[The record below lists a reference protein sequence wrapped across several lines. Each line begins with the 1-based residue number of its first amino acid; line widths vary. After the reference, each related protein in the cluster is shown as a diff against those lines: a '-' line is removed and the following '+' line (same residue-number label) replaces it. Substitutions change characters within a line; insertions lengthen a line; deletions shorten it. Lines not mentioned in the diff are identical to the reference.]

1 MQQKAKE
8 NKEKRI
14 PKNTPKLKV
23 ELSEE
28 QKEVVK
34 LFYEYDVIF
43 VHGDFGSGKTL
54 SAVHTA
60 LTHYNKRQCNEI
72 WLTRP
77 MLKNQLAALPGTLE
91 EKLAPYTFP
100 LQQNLE
106 VCQGKETTE
115 KMLKEGKIRI
125 MPIEVAK
132 GCSFMDSVVIVDE
145 YQDMDYQDFR
155 TILTRLNSGSKM
167 IFCGS
172 KQQIDRQI
180 NDKSCIF
187 KTMKLEESGLVGY
200 ITLKSNHRNPI
211 LTDIIEFLEK
221 E

>member
-1 MQQKAKE
+1 
-8 NKEKRI
+8 
-14 PKNTPKLKV
+14 
-23 ELSEE
+23 
-28 QKEVVK
+28 
-34 LFYEYDVIF
+34 
-43 VHGDFGSGKTL
+43 
-54 SAVHTA
+54 
-60 LTHYNKRQCNEI
+60 
-72 WLTRP
+72 